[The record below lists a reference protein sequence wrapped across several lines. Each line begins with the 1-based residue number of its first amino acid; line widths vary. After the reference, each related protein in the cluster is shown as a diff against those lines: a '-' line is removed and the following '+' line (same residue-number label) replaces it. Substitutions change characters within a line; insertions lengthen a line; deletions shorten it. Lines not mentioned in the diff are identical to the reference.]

1 MTTTTGI
8 QVFDNMITW
17 QKSHEANIVET
28 TQKLNEAQTGLDIFN
43 AYKEYY
49 DNIDKIGYEY
59 NFMEGKDPNNEED
72 YSTQLQELGKAEILA
87 TDIDGDNQISFGEY
101 VMAQTETLGE
111 NVDEETYA
119 EVLTNCDLIFTIID
133 EDMENS
139 DKNGYLSADEMAS
152 FYKKLDRYSLD
163 ENNEDYLKDLGDG
176 KGYLED
182 QGDGKGY
189 LEDQGDGKF
198 NIDEASDFISYLIN
212 NKIEP
217 EAYEELKGYYLDSL
231 AQE

>member
-28 TQKLNEAQTGLDIFN
+28 TQKINEAQTGLDVFN

-59 NFMEGKDPNNEED
+59 NFMEGKDSNNEED
-72 YSTQLQELGKAEILA
+72 YSAQLQELGKAEILA
-87 TDIDGDNQISFGEY
+87 TDIDGDNQISFEEY
-101 VMAQTETLGE
+101 VTAQTETLGGE
-111 NVDEETYA
+111 IDKETYA
-119 EVLTNCDLIFTIID
+119 EILTMCDLTFTIID
-133 EDMENS
+133 EGMGNS

-152 FYKKLDRYSLD
+152 FYKNLDRYSLD
-163 ENNEDYLKDLGDG
+163 ENNE
-176 KGYLED
+176 GYLN
-182 QGDGKGY
+182 
-189 LEDQGDGKF
+189 DQGDGKF

-212 NKIEP
+212 NMIEP
-217 EAYEELKGYYLDSL
+217 ETYEELKGRYLDSL
-231 AQE
+231 AQEQF